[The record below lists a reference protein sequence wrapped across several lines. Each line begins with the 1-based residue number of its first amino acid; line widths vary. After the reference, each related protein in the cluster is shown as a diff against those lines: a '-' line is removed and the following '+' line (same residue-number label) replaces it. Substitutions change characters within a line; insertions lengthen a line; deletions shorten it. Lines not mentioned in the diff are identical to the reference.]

1 MKFFGIYGCNATNS
15 IYKIAIEARD
25 EQSALKFCYDYA
37 VEDRDSY
44 EGFHGVQTWA
54 DIAEYDGFT
63 VGEMSQAETEY
74 IDGLYADSIESDIIY
89 DVVPFDIDNEEHLK
103 ILKEQE
109 C

>member
-44 EGFHGVQTWA
+44 EGFAKFVFCA
-54 DIAEYDGFT
+54 SFCLI
-63 VGEMSQAETEY
+63 
-74 IDGLYADSIESDIIY
+74 
-89 DVVPFDIDNEEHLK
+89 
-103 ILKEQE
+103 